1 MPQVYFRAVKAPR
14 LMAGATVVTAVIRDF
29 TGSFTSLASS
39 FADNFIIPSSPQPLG
54 GGAER
59 RWGSKLLVG
68 EQAGRT
74 SPKPRLRAGQA
85 LGWGPGSGLSPAA
98 PHRARG
104 QEGVGRAKDGIVTWR
119 QGWGT
124 SKSQDLETRRSQMGE
139 VRNSGVSKG
148 AAEMELRV
156 PGVD

>member
-14 LMAGATVVTAVIRDF
+14 LMAGATVVTAVIGDF

-85 LGWGPGSGLSPAA
+85 LGWDAAGGTGTCRGLGCCSDTEQLVAA
-98 PHRARG
+98 RTH
-104 QEGVGRAKDGIVTWR
+104 
-119 QGWGT
+119 
-124 SKSQDLETRRSQMGE
+124 
-139 VRNSGVSKG
+139 
-148 AAEMELRV
+148 LRH
-156 PGVD
+156 